1 SVLDMAKVEGKHFLC
16 EFDAFA
22 SMPNGRT
29 SSLMEFGKIP
39 GGRPQIVQMENTSIP
54 TGLSLAK
61 AFIQGQSDK
70 DRNTQHLMAEA
81 EKPAEST
88 YVLDLVA
95 GDTYK
100 DGQLPL
106 LNVPIERMLVDAKL
120 YHTLAVPIISQLH
133 HETEDNIDPQDCAA
147 NIIPRFGPVH
157 VHHDATH
164 GISTLRSLD
173 RLPGNRPIKL
183 WLFWPPNDDNMLAV
197 QEFYKDK
204 DTAVYGRLKDGV
216 FIVQADGE
224 TMSIPAGVLHA
235 TFTLWSSILLGIQ
248 YDLNNTQFLH
258 RVIETFHAEI
268 IVDQESASEGTPH
281 IRFVE
286 LLERALSRGSP
297 PKNAI
302 HAWIRSTIDLEGA
315 FSRNPQLWARIRKA
329 WAPYI
334 TKDEC
339 GFCRLLPPDSK
350 VPAAD
355 TAHVYYHFRDP
366 LPLGPRK
373 KKSRTA

>member
-1 SVLDMAKVEGKHFLC
+1 MAKIEEERFLC
-16 EFDAFA
+16 EIDAFA

-29 SSLMEFGKIP
+29 SSLMDFGKIP
-39 GGRPQIVQMENTSIP
+39 GGWPQIVQMENTSIP

-61 AFIQGQSDK
+61 AFIQGLSDK
-70 DRNTQHLMAEA
+70 DRDTQHLMAEA

-133 HETEDNIDPQDCAA
+133 DETEDNIDPQDCEA
-147 NIIPRFGPVH
+147 NIGPRFGPVH
-157 VHHDATH
+157 VHHDASH

-173 RLPGNRPIKL
+173 RLPGKRPIKL
-183 WLFWPPNDDNMLAV
+183 WLFWPPNDNNMLAV

-204 DTAVYGRLKDGV
+204 DTRY
-216 FIVQADGE
+216 
-224 TMSIPAGVLHA
+224 T
-235 TFTLWSSILLGIQ
+235 
-248 YDLNNTQFLH
+248 YDLNNTQFLY
-258 RVIETFHAEI
+258 RVIETFHAELNA
-268 IVDQESASEGTPH
+268 DQESASKVIPH
-281 IRFVE
+281 MRFVE

-297 PKNAI
+297 PAPENAV
-302 HAWIRSTIDLEGA
+302 HAWIRSTVDLEGA

-339 GFCRLLPPDSK
+339 GFCRLLPPGSK
-350 VPAAD
+350 VPAAV
-355 TAHVYYHFRDP
+355 TEHVYYHFRDP
-366 LPLGPRK
+366 LSLGPPN